1 LRTWQ
6 GGEKRATQKGR
17 RINAGQMET
26 RRGWSIGG
34 FQRCQI
40 FFDPTVVDAQEFVG
54 TRCHVDQV
62 GLTLGSFL
70 VYELVDRVI
79 LGHGFQQ
86 AVHHKEQ
93 RPAQL
98 WRAAL
103 GFALTG
109 LVSARV
115 NAGESGD
122 RTSVDEPRHVPD
134 FRHELR
140 AEGIPYTVHLHND
153 RELRELGR
161 QFQHLS
167 LELFH
172 GLGNSIE
179 GINGLPDQPLGSYPV
194 HSLRAKKMRQS

>member
-1 LRTWQ
+1 VLVWHRP
-6 GGEKRATQKGR
+6 
-17 RINAGQMET
+17 
-26 RRGWSIGG
+26 RGS
-34 FQRCQI
+34 FQLGQI
-40 FFDPTVVDAQEFVG
+40 FLHPAVVDAQEFVG
-54 TRCHVDQV
+54 ARRHVDQV
-62 GLTLGSFL
+62 GLILGAFL
-70 VYELVDRVI
+70 VHELVDRVI

-93 RPAQL
+93 CSAQL
-98 WRAAL
+98 WRAALGSADAL

-122 RTSVDEPRHVPD
+122 RTSMDEPCHVPD

-140 AEGIPYTVHLHND
+140 PEGIPYTVHLHNG

-161 QFQHLS
+161 QLQHLR

-179 GINGLPDQPLGSYPV
+179 GIDGLPDQPLGSYPV
-194 HSLRAKKMRQS
+194 HSLRAKKT